1 MLCALGDRH
10 GAKYVNFRDSKLTR
24 LLKDALVGNC
34 RTVMIAHISPASCQ
48 YEESRNTLAYA
59 DRAKNIKTKIR
70 RNVCEVAYHISQY
83 TSIINELRT
92 EVKRLRSRLGVD
104 VTVSRRPSMT
114 SQTRSADVS
123 TQNQNF
129 NEFQKTKDQLVSTLK
144 AHQSIRSFLVQL
156 HSELVEI
163 GLKYIRST
171 LRINTWEREKSSA
184 AFLPLA
190 EGSDPV
196 EGKTQA
202 SVTVSHEINLN
213 YSMCNRCTK
222 HH

>member
-1 MLCALGDRH
+1 ML
-10 GAKYVNFRDSKLTR
+10 VS
-24 LLKDALVGNC
+24 
-34 RTVMIAHISPASCQ
+34 
-48 YEESRNTLAYA
+48 ESRNTLAYA

-92 EVKRLRSRLGVD
+92 EVKRLRSRLGVNV
-104 VTVSRRPSMT
+104 VTRRPSLT

-156 HSELVEI
+156 HSELVDI
-163 GLKYIRST
+163 ALKYIRST
-171 LRINTWEREKSSA
+171 LRINTWEREKSA
-184 AFLPLA
+184 AVLLPLV
-190 EGSDPV
+190 EGCDPV
-196 EGKTQA
+196 EG
-202 SVTVSHEINLN
+202 HL
-213 YSMCNRCTK
+213 
-222 HH
+222 